1 MQRKNCASSR
11 RWYASVSSPSS
22 ASASANS
29 RCVYASG
36 GGVAFTCA
44 ESAVSSVMRL
54 VGAKGKEKK
63 ESVFASV
70 TASSKNSV
78 RRNRMLLLTAHAGA
92 HRDRSRFAVKPMPRL
107 LTGSTMFWIWLLPD
121 TVTPLSS
128 SSPS

>member
-54 VGAKGKEKK
+54 VGAKGKEK

-70 TASSKNSV
+70 TVSSKNSV

-121 TVTPLSS
+121 TVTTLSS